1 MAAAGCQV
9 PQQTGRPAK
18 AGKQRVINAGP
29 VSAYIPDGVYDRFR
43 DQGFFVI
50 RRGEKLSALSA
61 ICTHRKCKL
70 EAEPDHSFYC
80 PCHGSTFSPEG
91 KVTEGPARRDL
102 PVLATFTDE
111 NGQFFVRVPVL

>member
-1 MAAAGCQV
+1 MKINRREFLILTTAMAAAGCQV

-29 VSAYIPDGVYDRFR
+29 VHAYIPDGVYDRFR

-70 EAEPDHSFYC
+70 EADRIIP
-80 PCHGSTFSPEG
+80 ST
-91 KVTEGPARRDL
+91 
-102 PVLATFTDE
+102 
-111 NGQFFVRVPVL
+111 VPVTGQPSPPRAR